1 MAYNASRRI
10 TLDLPQL
17 FIFVERLRKEAIGE
31 PRWIQQKQ
39 VFEYTEQSAKVVA
52 VLKLV
57 RAAQGLSAL
66 RLLLEHGLFV
76 DFGAIMRCVEDC
88 QTEIYFLL
96 EDFPKTSSTVDQ
108 FINAFFKSTI
118 DGYLSGDTHSVQTK
132 KIRNAMVRVLQSG
145 SDDKTREMLEEV
157 HKTFSGYV
165 HANYAHIMEMY
176 NGRTLDFNLAGIPD
190 IHHRLMGM
198 EHVEL
203 ATNAVSHVAAFIADK
218 IGLKELCHE
227 IVESWQ

>member
-1 MAYNASRRI
+1 MAHNN
-10 TLDLPQL
+10 L
-17 FIFVERLRKEAIGE
+17 FIFVERLRKKAIGE
-31 PRWIQQKQ
+31 PTWIRQKH
-39 VFEYTEQSAKVVA
+39 VFEYAEQSAKVVA

-57 RAAQGLSAL
+57 RAAQGVSAL

-76 DFGAIMRCVEDC
+76 DFGVIIRCVEDC

-96 EDFPKTSSTVDQ
+96 EEFPKTSSNVDQ
-108 FINAFFKSTI
+108 FVKAFFESSI
-118 DGYLSGDTHSVQTK
+118 DGYLSGETHSVQTK
-132 KIRNAMVRVLQSG
+132 KIRNAMVRALQSG
-145 SDDKTREMLEEV
+145 NDEQTREMLEKL

-176 NGRTLDFNLAGIPD
+176 NGRTLDFNLAGISDLHP
-190 IHHRLMGM
+190 RLIRM

-203 ATNAVSHVAAFIADK
+203 ATNAVLHVAAFIADK
-218 IGLKELCHE
+218 IGLKDLCHE